1 MTDRPY
7 TSVLSKAT
15 ALDVC
20 RSLAGVASATRPRRL
35 QLREPGR
42 PGRRCSR
49 AATCP
54 PPWAEHTAACGRPKS
69 ASDTSRLT
77 LERRRATGPPSGLD
91 CPLHHPSGRDPTVP
105 RTAGRPR
112 NGRSPYGS
120 GVARASS
127 ASCGGCTSSFTS
139 LDWRQTRAIDTPTST
154 TAPPLPIPS
163 TIGRDRHRD
172 SDSLGRARGAHADER
187 AMKTGLVGLA

>member
-54 PPWAEHTAACGRPKS
+54 PPWAEHTAACGRPEL

-77 LERRRATGPPSGLD
+77 LERRRATEPPSGLD
-91 CPLHHPSGRDPTVP
+91 CPLHYPSGRDPTVP
-105 RTAGRPR
+105 RTAGRTE
-112 NGRSPYGS
+112 NGRSPDGS
-120 GVARASS
+120 GIGRASP
-127 ASCGGCTSSFTS
+127 ASFGGCTSSFTCFA
-139 LDWRQTRAIDTPTST
+139 WRPTGALGTPPCT
-154 TAPPLPIPS
+154 TFDPQPSHPITWRIASSPF
-163 TIGRDRHRD
+163 
-172 SDSLGRARGAHADER
+172 E
-187 AMKTGLVGLA
+187 